1 MAFYSRTRE
10 EHWLRDK
17 HDDGIVVI
25 LEDDSMWEVH
35 SSDRLTTSRWL
46 RMSTIIVE
54 HTQRESYPYL
64 LKNTTEQETVRANF
78 LGDLPQQKPSEA
90 GVA

>member
-35 SSDRLTTSRWL
+35 SSERLIEVRRML
-46 RMSTIIVE
+46 RV
-54 HTQRESYPYL
+54 
-64 LKNTTEQETVRANF
+64 VG
-78 LGDLPQQKPSEA
+78 LGDLLQQA
-90 GVA
+90 

>member
-35 SSDRLTTSRWL
+35 SSDRLITSRWL

-54 HTQRESYPYL
+54 HTQREGYPYL
-64 LKNTTEQETVRANF
+64 LKNTTERETVRANF
-78 LGDLPQQKPSEA
+78 LGDLAQQKPSEV